1 MRIPRYLPIIALS
14 LLPLS
19 RADVRNCLCDVAVP
33 ETLVARE
40 CSLCVE
46 AEKHPADIEYFFLR
60 DANPTKPHRWLAL
73 PRAHGTRRPQ
83 QLNEMTDEQRL
94 GFWSAAIAKARESW
108 PNDPWGIALN
118 STEKRTQCHL
128 HFHIGR
134 LLPNITDENFVVVD
148 KPAEIPVPKDGD
160 GIWIHTADGRL
171 HVHVGA
177 PAGELN
183 LER

>member
-1 MRIPRYLPIIALS
+1 MRIPRYLPIIAFS

-19 RADVRNCLCDVAVP
+19 RADVRNCLCDVAAP
-33 ETLVARE
+33 ETLQSRE

-46 AEKHPADIEYFFLR
+46 AEKHPADTTYFFLR

-73 PRAHGTRRPQ
+73 PRFHGNRPQ
-83 QLNEMTDEQRL
+83 QLSDMTVEQRAAY
-94 GFWSAAIAKARESW
+94 WSVAIAKATESW

-118 STEKRTQCHL
+118 STEKRSQCHL
-128 HFHIGR
+128 HLHIGK
-134 LLPNITDENFVVVD
+134 LLPIATDENFVVVD
-148 KPAEIPVPKDGD
+148 KPAEIAVPKDGD

-171 HVHVGA
+171 HVHLGVSN
-177 PAGELN
+177 GELN

>member
-73 PRAHGTRRPQ
+73 PRLRGSR
-83 QLNEMTDEQRL
+83 DS
-94 GFWSAAIAKARESW
+94 FWPTPNYRHVAVPAISRSASCPSIKSSVDFTIGISSVNCPVISARIS
-108 PNDPWGIALN
+108 
-118 STEKRTQCHL
+118 
-128 HFHIGR
+128 
-134 LLPNITDENFVVVD
+134 
-148 KPAEIPVPKDGD
+148 
-160 GIWIHTADGRL
+160 
-171 HVHVGA
+171 
-177 PAGELN
+177 
-183 LER
+183 